1 MRHLPLQPLT
11 AHLDVAKLSA
21 RGIHVV
27 PCERQKKKLQK
38 IQPTPPPFLFTFLF
52 TFSFIFIDKIS
63 EKYVIIERI
72 TIRY

>member
-11 AHLDVAKLSA
+11 PHLDVAKLST

-38 IQPTPPPFLFTFLF
+38 IQPTPPPFLFTFF
-52 TFSFIFIDKIS
+52 FIFIDKIQ